1 MNFYTILAILA
12 ISTIGIY
19 SGNLAFAQVDPL
31 IDIEFLQTGV
41 LNTSENQF
49 HISNEITI
57 REFFNGKII
66 RVSGQ
71 VIEGFPYITYSKIL
85 EDEIDTHGMIFIGG
99 KFVDLN
105 FAEKIIQEKVI
116 IEKNDDLAIVIQYT
130 QRIYSEK
137 FLQIDVKIFEKDRN
151 KLNNFYQKDNSISN
165 TNIEIIVIN
174 EDSQNVYSSNGITN
188 DRGLYEMEY
197 LIPENSKRETLTV
210 TINTENEN
218 LKSSKILQIFSLG
231 RAPSDGAAS
240 P

>member
-1 MNFYTILAILA
+1 MNF
-12 ISTIGIY
+12 
-19 SGNLAFAQVDPL
+19 
-31 IDIEFLQTGV
+31 
-41 LNTSENQF
+41 
-49 HISNEITI
+49 
-57 REFFNGKII
+57 
-66 RVSGQ
+66 
-71 VIEGFPYITYSKIL
+71 
-85 EDEIDTHGMIFIGG
+85 ED
-99 KFVDLN
+99 
-105 FAEKIIQEKVI
+105 KIIQEKVI

-137 FLQIDVKIFEKDRN
+137 FLQIDVKIFEKERN

-174 EDSQNVYSSNGITN
+174 EDGQNVYSSNGITN